1 MIESLINRFMTKLN
15 CNMAKGNSIA
25 IARFPMD
32 KLFFLSVIL
41 KVVSSLVVR
50 AALRTFDR
58 EHVGKK
64 GSKIKLVTAF

>member
-25 IARFPMD
+25 IARIPMD

-41 KVVSSLVVR
+41 KVVR